1 MIAADIDGT
10 LALKGGDLMPK
21 TREMLQELHC
31 QGILFGVA
39 TGRPMDRRILAMAE
53 KWGLGFEFDFAI
65 GMNGGDLYN
74 RETGVVEHYFQL
86 KKEDVRT
93 IIGTIADLEL
103 NAIVYVNGYD
113 QIRALHMD
121 EFLRDSQQRNKSIVE
136 ICDTDFVSEF
146 DTGKIEVHLKPAAM
160 PEFLE
165 RTASLKSDRW
175 NMIKTFE
182 GFNHVTI
189 EFIDPHVDKGLA
201 LRKFSEVNGIPL
213 SEIMTFGDQ
222 DNDIALLEAAS
233 WGVCLK
239 NGSDPTKAVAQAVT
253 EYGVEEDG
261 VGRYLETWLVS
272 RSRSDNTKKR
282 RAF

>member
-1 MIAADIDGT
+1 MLAAVNIEQIVVDKIRGLDARQ
-10 LALKGGDLMPK
+10 LE
-21 TREMLQELHC
+21 EMV
-31 QGILFGVA
+31 FGVMK
-39 TGRPMDRRILAMAE
+39 R
-53 KWGLGFEFDFAI
+53 
-65 GMNGGDLYN
+65 
-74 RETGVVEHYFQL
+74 
-86 KKEDVRT
+86 
-93 IIGTIADLEL
+93 EL

-239 NGSDPTKAVAQAVT
+239 NGSDPTKAGAQAVT

-272 RSRSDNTKKR
+272 R
-282 RAF
+282 